1 VGNLEQRGRSSKVA
15 GKSQEIGFF
24 KVLQIDPCLWKESK
38 QEDTNK
44 EGIMEVKKGF
54 MLRKGKVYLFSRE
67 ERGEVHELIEE

>member
-1 VGNLEQRGRSSKVA
+1 MGNLEQRGRSSKVA

-44 EGIMEVKKGF
+44 EGIGSYNGSKE
-54 MLRKGKVYLFSRE
+54 RIYAE
-67 ERGEVHELIEE
+67 EGESVFVFKRGERRST